1 MTGLII
7 LPNKKKVVDSSDTF
21 TSKSNPQMNAPTTQK
36 SWDYLSDGAPY
47 ETSYGLL
54 LNPDDTS

>member
-7 LPNKKKVVDSSDTF
+7 LPNKKKAGDTSHTF
-21 TSKSNPQMNAPTTQK
+21 TSKSKPQMNAPTTQK
-36 SWDYLSDGAPY
+36 SWDYVYDSVPQ
-47 ETSYGLL
+47 ETSYGPL

>member
-21 TSKSNPQMNAPTTQK
+21 TSKSKPQMNAPTTQK
-36 SWDYLSDGAPY
+36 SWDYLSDGAP
-47 ETSYGLL
+47 
-54 LNPDDTS
+54 